1 MATPESAAPVPS
13 AAFRARLLIGAL
25 IVGVAWA
32 CLPFI
37 SGLLGA
43 LVLAVIARPAH
54 RRLAPRIGERRS
66 ALALTLVA
74 ALVLTGPGVLLVAG
88 LVEQGPIALRRV
100 VESQGFARLAALQVG
115 EVNVG
120 EQAVEATRAIA
131 AWLSGRAV
139 AAAGSITQA
148 IINALLALLGM
159 YYLLPA
165 APDAWRRARSFIP
178 FSAEGTAELAARF
191 SSITE
196 ATLLGIVATAVSQG
210 ITVGVAFW
218 LVSLPNPV
226 FWGTVTALVSVLPIL
241 GSALVW
247 APGVA
252 VLVLDERPGA
262 ALALLAIGVIICSNV
277 DNVIRPL
284 IFKRV
289 SGLHPMAALLGAFA
303 GTKMLGLLGL
313 LLGPLALAYCIELLH
328 LYRAEYEGGA

>member
-1 MATPESAAPVPS
+1 MQS
-13 AAFRARLLIGAL
+13 AAFRARLIIAAL
-25 IVGVAWA
+25 IIGVAWA

-66 ALALTLVA
+66 ALVLTLVA
-74 ALVLTGPGVLLVAG
+74 ALLLIGPGVLLVAG
-88 LVEQGPIALRRV
+88 VVEQGPPALRSV

-115 EVNVG
+115 DVNVG
-120 EQAVEATRAIA
+120 EQAVGATRAIV
-131 AWLSGRAV
+131 AWISSRAV
-139 AAAGSITQA
+139 AAAGSITEA
-148 IINALLALLGM
+148 IVNALLALLGM

-178 FSAEGTAELAARF
+178 FSARGTDELAARF

-196 ATLLGIVATAVSQG
+196 ATLLGILATAVSQG
-210 ITVGVAFW
+210 FTVGVAFW
-218 LVSLPNPV
+218 AVSLPSPV
-226 FWGTVTALVSVLPIL
+226 FWGTITALVSVLPIL

-247 APGVA
+247 VPGVA
-252 VLVLDERPGA
+252 VLVLDQRPGA
-262 ALALLAIGVIICSNV
+262 AVALAAVGVVICSNV

-289 SGLHPMAALLGAFA
+289 SGLHPMASLLGAFA

-328 LYRAEYEGGA
+328 LYRAEYEEGALGTPSP